1 MESLKEPLLEGSS
14 GKGYDSL
21 PVHAGSRRA
30 SLAGADSPP
39 KEKLLPLLRRLFCSC
54 SDSMR
59 VPLVARWEMAPIT
72 KWMRYNVF
80 PRTLLL
86 HLVLIIT
93 VTTQVVLVDHTVR
106 RCHNRCG
113 LHTPA
118 G

>member
-1 MESLKEPLLEGSS
+1 MESLKEPLLDSNP

-21 PVHAGSRRA
+21 PDRNGSRRA
-30 SLAGADSPP
+30 SLGVTGSPP
-39 KEKLLPLLRRLFCSC
+39 KEKLFPMLRRLFCSC
-54 SDSMR
+54 SNSMR
-59 VPLVARWEMAPIT
+59 VPLVARWEMAPVT

-106 RCHNRCG
+106 LSSR
-113 LHTPA
+113 
-118 G
+118 